1 MRDGAPAGD
10 MVLVVDDNRDEL
22 NMLVDALER
31 GGFTALAATR
41 GEAALTLL
49 ERVMPS
55 LVVMDAVMP
64 GMDGFTTCQQI
75 KRDTRTA
82 HLPVI
87 FMTGLTETTHVL
99 RGLEVGGTDYVTKP
113 VNLVELLARI
123 RVHIA
128 TARAAHGARLA
139 LDASGRHLF
148 AINPAGHILWS
159 TPQAASLL
167 SAVFGEGAAPPA
179 PVQALLLRAVAGG
192 SDTETADALAPAA
205 GVGPAR
211 YLLPTGPGE
220 YLFQLTTAGPSGEDI
235 LRSQLDLT
243 LREVEVLRWLIHGK
257 TNREISEILGISPR
271 TVNKHLE
278 RIFSKMGVE
287 NRASATSLAMRIM
300 AGKG

>member
-1 MRDGAPAGD
+1 MAEAAQAGD

-55 LVVMDAVMP
+55 LVVMDALMP
-64 GMDGFTTCQQI
+64 GMDGFDTCQQI
-75 KRDTRTA
+75 KRDARTA

-87 FMTGLTETTHVL
+87 FMTGLTETAHVL

-113 VNLVELLARI
+113 VNLAELLARI

-148 AINPAGHILWS
+148 AINPQGEILWS
-159 TPQAASLL
+159 TPQAATLL
-167 SAVFGEGAAPPA
+167 AAGWGEGASLPE
-179 PVQALLLRAVAGG
+179 PVRALLLRALALGP
-192 SDTETADALAPAA
+192 DRETAEPLAPAA
-205 GVGPAR
+205 GVGTAR
-211 YLLPTGPGE
+211 YLLPTGPAE
-220 YLFQLTTAGPSGEDI
+220 YLFQLTTAGPTGEDI
-235 LRSQLDLT
+235 LRAQLDLT

-278 RIFSKMGVE
+278 RIFAKMGVE
-287 NRASATSLAMRIM
+287 NRASATSLAMRMM
-300 AGKG
+300 AGRG